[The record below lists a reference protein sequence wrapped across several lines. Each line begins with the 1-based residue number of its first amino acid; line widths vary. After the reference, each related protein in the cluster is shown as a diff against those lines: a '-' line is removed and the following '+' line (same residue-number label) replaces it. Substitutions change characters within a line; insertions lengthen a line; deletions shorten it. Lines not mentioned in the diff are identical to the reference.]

1 MVSGVSHEPASPSRK
16 ALDSFAA
23 PAYSTGTDQPHHD
36 FDSTRTN
43 VSRETFRP
51 SAPAHSMP
59 NNLRRNEDAKSNT
72 QKPVSLDKS
81 ESGSVPA

>member
-1 MVSGVSHEPASPSRK
+1 MARNSMVSGVSHEPASPSRK

-43 VSRETFRP
+43 VFT
-51 SAPAHSMP
+51 
-59 NNLRRNEDAKSNT
+59 
-72 QKPVSLDKS
+72 
-81 ESGSVPA
+81 